1 MAQDGTTIEDLGRS
15 TAAERLLGSDGPM
28 IEQPRRSLLTGSRAA
43 GLTPAQQTIDRSAR
57 PGWLTAAEMTPRV
70 GDSAYCTAGPG
81 AVIRILGKTGDG
93 SRLIELKLDSGVRDT
108 FFVAGSNVLLA
119 PRPSET

>member
-1 MAQDGTTIEDLGRS
+1 MAHDGMMVEEVGRS
-15 TAAERLLGSDGPM
+15 TASERLLGNDGSTTP
-28 IEQPRRSLLTGSRAA
+28 QPRRSLLTGSRAA
-43 GLTPAQQTIDRSAR
+43 GLTPAQQTIDRTAR

-81 AVIRILGKTGDG
+81 SVIRILGKTGDG